1 MRISTFAARMYVVLA
16 GILITSITASAQV
29 LSVTPTTVTAT
40 GTAGAAVASQSVNIR
55 KSGKSV
61 MKWTVSPPSASWLS
75 VSPLS
80 GTNSGTLTVSF
91 PGTFSAGTSLQA
103 SFVVNAN
110 GGQSQVVTV
119 NLTVGSTASAP
130 PPVTLTG
137 LSISGPTSV
146 TVGQTAQYT
155 AIAQL
160 SDGSTKALTSGTPP
174 SWSTS
179 NSSIATITQLSGVLT
194 AVGAGT
200 VAVQAIYGGIAA
212 QMGVNVAAT
221 SGSQIPALLLSCPAN
236 ISTTSSS
243 GSPVVVTYSATTSG
257 GVAPVTVTGSPASG
271 SSFPV
276 GTTPV
281 SVTAN
286 SSDGQTASCGFSV
299 TVTYSAP
306 PPPPPPSGVGPQSTI
321 TCPAGAVDIFPGAN
335 IQDVVN
341 QFPGTTTFCLKPGIF
356 SIRSAITPKTG
367 NTFVGEYG
375 AILDGSNWV
384 TTDTTQAAFRSHNQD
399 IDYVTIRNLVIRK
412 MPQRGIH
419 AYYYMSDHW
428 TVEYNEIASS
438 VDVGIVVPPSSL
450 IRNNYIHH
458 NTYAG
463 YMGPSASNSTFDSNE
478 IAYNGWEQKVGE
490 TTNVTFRNNFVHHNV
505 GIGIWYDSHNTG
517 ALIEGNRV
525 EDNGHIGI
533 FYEISSDAIIRNNT
547 IQRNAEAGIMLSVS
561 KNVQVY
567 NNTLDSNF
575 RGITYYLNCPSMSD
589 TTVDLANNTAHDNA
603 ITVGTQSGA
612 FASLFSYGSCTSTQV
627 APYLNGSK
635 NLTFS
640 HNTYRVPS
648 TSGRWWVWGVDLK
661 WWSDWQGLGQDVTS
675 TMSQ

>member
-1 MRISTFAARMYVVLA
+1 
-16 GILITSITASAQV
+16 
-29 LSVTPTTVTAT
+29 
-40 GTAGAAVASQSVNIR
+40 
-55 KSGKSV
+55 
-61 MKWTVSPPSASWLS
+61 
-75 VSPLS
+75 
-80 GTNSGTLTVSF
+80 
-91 PGTFSAGTSLQA
+91 
-103 SFVVNAN
+103 
-110 GGQSQVVTV
+110 
-119 NLTVGSTASAP
+119 
-130 PPVTLTG
+130 
-137 LSISGPTSV
+137 
-146 TVGQTAQYT
+146 
-155 AIAQL
+155 
-160 SDGSTKALTSGTPP
+160 
-174 SWSTS
+174 
-179 NSSIATITQLSGVLT
+179 
-194 AVGAGT
+194 
-200 VAVQAIYGGIAA
+200 
-212 QMGVNVAAT
+212 
-221 SGSQIPALLLSCPAN
+221 
-236 ISTTSSS
+236 
-243 GSPVVVTYSATTSG
+243 
-257 GVAPVTVTGSPASG
+257 
-271 SSFPV
+271 
-276 GTTPV
+276 
-281 SVTAN
+281 
-286 SSDGQTASCGFSV
+286 
-299 TVTYSAP
+299 
-306 PPPPPPSGVGPQSTI
+306 VGPQSTI

-384 TTDTTQAAFRSHNQD
+384 TTDTTQAAFRAHNQD

-438 VDVGIVVPPSSL
+438 VDVGIVIPPSSL
-450 IRNNYIHH
+450 IRNNYIHD

-463 YMGPSASNSTFDSNE
+463 YMGPYASNSTFDSNE
-478 IAYNGWEQKVGE
+478 IARNGWEQKVGE

-561 KNVQVY
+561 KNVQIY